1 MSVSTELAA
10 LLLGLWVTF
19 QLVLL
24 STLFGVVLAL
34 PVTMSRLSAST
45 PVSVLGFVWSGFFR
59 GTPLLVQLFLV
70 YYGLAQF
77 SWIRHSFVWPVLRD
91 GYSCALLTLSLNM
104 SGYVSEVLRGGIMAV
119 PRGERE
125 AAQALGMSGAM
136 IYRRIILP
144 RAFRIM
150 LPALSNEMV
159 VQLKSSAL
167 VSTVTVLDLTG
178 VARRLADKSY
188 SLEPL
193 IMAGAIYVILTF
205 SIARAVAAAERRFV
219 RH

>member
-1 MSVSTELAA
+1 MTHWPDANA
-10 LLLGLWVTF
+10 LLGGLWITVQIAT
-19 QLVLL
+19 L
-24 STLFGVVLAL
+24 SGLAGMVLAV
-34 PVTMSRLSAST
+34 PVTMARLAAFL
-45 PVSVLGFVWSGFFR
+45 PVRMAGFFWTGFFR

-77 SWIRHSFVWPVLRD
+77 IWIRHSIFWPVLRD
-91 GYSCALLTLSLNM
+91 GYSCALLTLTLNM
-104 SGYVSEVLRGGIMAV
+104 SGYVAEVLRGGILAV

-125 AAQALGMSGAM
+125 AAEALGMSLAT

-159 VQLKSSAL
+159 TQLKSSAL

-178 VARRLADKSY
+178 VARRLSDRTY

-193 IMAGAIYVILTF
+193 ILAGAIYVVLTF
-205 SIARAVAAAERRFV
+205 TIARAFRLIEQRSV
-219 RH
+219 RG